1 MLVDGHV
8 HIGKSTRLQIDADGE
23 LLVRRAD
30 ALGIAKI
37 CCTDLT
43 ALFYDMHEGNRLLF
57 EEMRKFPD
65 RILGYA
71 SLHSTRFGRAAL
83 DELERCRH
91 DYGMRGL
98 KIYSTPEMS
107 IAEPAMIPILEKCV
121 ELDFPILAHTT
132 PQECEYLLGHVPECR
147 FIMAHAGAQPFAKGD
162 WNRAIQ
168 AAERFEHLYLDTAS
182 STIDMGFLEA
192 CVEALG
198 ADRIIFGTDMP
209 LLDPWPQLDKVR
221 QTRVPTKDLAQIMGG
236 NILRLMG
243 AGVAS

>member
-30 ALGIAKI
+30 ALGIDKI

-107 IAEPAMIPILEKCV
+107 IAESAMIPILEKCV

-168 AAERFEHLYLDTAS
+168 AAERFQHLYLDTAS

-221 QTRVPTKDLAQIMGG
+221 QTRVAPEALGKIMGG

-243 AGVAS
+243 VAA